1 MRYIYRGEEGEVIP
15 QRATHIFV
23 HESVTVIRAQAFE
36 EHPNILEVICH
47 ENVEK
52 IERYVFFRCPFLR
65 RVIMPGVT
73 IVERGAFTGC
83 DDLTDVECGKLEIIE
98 ECAFGSCISLR
109 GINLP
114 SARIVKYS
122 SFGHCDALMD
132 VKFSNELERFD
143 EIAFLNCTSLE
154 RITIPLKDSLI
165 PHDDTFEGCENLNHV
180 DLVEGELHETIAA
193 LHLEEWRNDMN
204 EEIDSINQTLPNAD
218 AGYYENGDN
227 YEVDIQGEKAIAI
240 WTWIESLLEKI
251 IDYKEEHRRLMEED
265 IAPTLQRFLPQ
276 DIVMNNV
283 LSFLELPSYTFEV
296 GDRAEDMEIE

>member
-1 MRYIYRGEEGEVIP
+1 
-15 QRATHIFV
+15 
-23 HESVTVIRAQAFE
+23 
-36 EHPNILEVICH
+36 
-47 ENVEK
+47 
-52 IERYVFFRCPFLR
+52 
-65 RVIMPGVT
+65 
-73 IVERGAFTGC
+73 
-83 DDLTDVECGKLEIIE
+83 
-98 ECAFGSCISLR
+98 
-109 GINLP
+109 
-114 SARIVKYS
+114 
-122 SFGHCDALMD
+122 MD